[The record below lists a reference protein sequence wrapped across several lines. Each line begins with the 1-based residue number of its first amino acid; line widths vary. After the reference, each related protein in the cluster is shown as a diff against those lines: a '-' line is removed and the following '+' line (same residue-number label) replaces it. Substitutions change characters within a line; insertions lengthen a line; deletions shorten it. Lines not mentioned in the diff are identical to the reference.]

1 MERNAVMMTDPIRQ
15 RYELMA
21 GHLNEHQRR
30 LWAGAEARVLGW
42 GGIGQVSRA
51 TGLSRGVVAAGRREL
66 SQPDRGALGARVR
79 QPGGGRKRL
88 TVRDPTLKA
97 DLERLVEPT
106 SRGEPDSPLR
116 WTCKSTRHLAAALR
130 AQGHRVGHTVVAE
143 LLHRLDYSLQADRK
157 IREGG
162 SEPDRDAQFA
172 HLNAEVI
179 RYQAEGQP
187 VISVDAKKRE
197 LIGSFKNAGRD
208 WHPKGCAPAV
218 NVYDF
223 PSLSEGKA
231 LPYGVYDLM
240 ENTGWVNV
248 GTDHDT
254 AVFAVASIRQW
265 WATMGQARYP
275 QATRLLITADGGG
288 SNGSRNHLWK
298 WELQRWADESGLT
311 IRVCH
316 FPPGTSKWN
325 KIEHRLFSAITQ
337 NWRGQPLVSYET
349 VIQLIGATHTR
360 TGLTVQACLDQHAYP
375 TGIKISDDQMSHV
388 HLQKAPFHGEWN
400 YAISPGIPDKT

>member
-1 MERNAVMMTDPIRQ
+1 MERDAVMMPNPIKQ
-15 RYELMA
+15 RYELIA

-66 SQPDRGALGARVR
+66 SQPDWRIGGDRVR
-79 QPGGGRKRL
+79 RLGGGRKRL

-116 WTCKSTRHLAAALR
+116 WTCKSTRELTAALR
-130 AQGHRVGHTVVAE
+130 QQGHPVSHTVVAE
-143 LLHRLDYSLQADRK
+143 LLHRLDYSLQANRK
-157 IREGG
+157 VREGG
-162 SEPDRDAQFA
+162 SEPDRDTQLA
-172 HLNAEVI
+172 HMNAAVV

-197 LIGSFKNAGRD
+197 WIGPFKNAGRD
-208 WHPKGCAPAV
+208 WHPKGHAPAV
-218 NVYDF
+218 NGYDF
-223 PSLSEGKA
+223 PNLSAGKA
-231 LPYGVYDLM
+231 LPYGVYDLT

-265 WATMGQARYP
+265 WATMGPARSP

-288 SNGSRNHLWK
+288 SNSSRNHLWK

-311 IRVCH
+311 IQVCH

-337 NWRGQPLVSYET
+337 NWRGQPLASYET

-360 TGLTVQACLDQHAYP
+360 TGLTVQARLDQHTYP

-400 YAISPGIPDKT
+400 YTISPETPDKT

>member
-1 MERNAVMMTDPIRQ
+1 MERDAVMMPNPIKQ

-66 SQPDRGALGARVR
+66 SQPDWRIGGDRVR
-79 QPGGGRKRL
+79 RPGGGRKRL

-116 WTCKSTRHLAAALR
+116 WTCKSTRELTAALR
-130 AQGHRVGHTVVAE
+130 QQGHPVSHTVVAE
-143 LLHRLDYSLQADRK
+143 LLHRLDYSLQANRK
-157 IREGG
+157 VREGG

-172 HLNAEVI
+172 HINAVVV

-197 LIGSFKNAGRD
+197 WIGPFKNAGRD
-208 WHPKGCAPAV
+208 WHPKGRAPAV

-223 PSLSEGKA
+223 PNLSEGKA
-231 LPYGVYDLM
+231 LPYGVYDLT

-288 SNGSRNHLWK
+288 SNSSRNHLWK

-311 IRVCH
+311 IQVCH

-360 TGLTVQACLDQHAYP
+360 TGLTVQARLDQHTYP
-375 TGIKISDDQMSHV
+375 TGIKIGDDQMSRV

-400 YAISPGIPDKT
+400 YTISPGTPDKT

>member
-1 MERNAVMMTDPIRQ
+1 MMTNPIRE

-30 LWAGAEARVLGW
+30 LWAGAEAEVLGW

-66 SQPDRGALGARVR
+66 RQPGWRIRGDRVR
-79 QPGGGRKRL
+79 RPGGGRKRL

-97 DLERLVEPT
+97 DLERLIEPT
-106 SRGEPDSPLR
+106 TRGEPESPLR
-116 WTCKSTRHLAAALR
+116 WTCKSTRKLAAALR
-130 AQGHRVGHTVVAE
+130 DQGHPVSHAVVAA
-143 LLHRLDYSLQADRK
+143 LLHELDYSLQADRK
-157 IREGG
+157 IQEG
-162 SEPDRDAQFA
+162 ERVPDRDAQFS
-172 HLNAEVI
+172 HINAEVS

-187 VISVDAKKRE
+187 AISVDAKKRE
-197 LIGSFKNAGRD
+197 LMGSFKNPGRE
-208 WHPKGCAPAV
+208 WYPQGHAPAV

-231 LPYGVYDLM
+231 LPYGVYDLTA
-240 ENTGWVNV
+240 NTGWVNV

-265 WATMGQARYP
+265 WEAMGHARYP
-275 QATRLLITADGGG
+275 NATRLLITADGGG

-311 IRVCH
+311 IQVCH
-316 FPPGTSKWN
+316 FPPGTSQWN
-325 KIEHRLFSAITQ
+325 KIEHRLFAAITQ

-349 VIQLIGATHTR
+349 VVQLIGATHTR
-360 TGLTVQACLDQHAYP
+360 TGLTVQAGLDQHPYP
-375 TGIKISDDQMSHV
+375 TGIKISDDQMAQIQ
-388 HLQKAPFHGEWN
+388 LQKDRFHGEWN
-400 YAISPGIPDKT
+400 YTISPSTRGKT

>member
-1 MERNAVMMTDPIRQ
+1 MMTDPIRQ

-30 LWAGAEARVLGW
+30 LWAGAEAEVLGW
-42 GGIGQVSRA
+42 GGIGHVSRA

-66 SQPDRGALGARVR
+66 GQPGRGIPVGRVR
-79 QPGGGRKRL
+79 RPGGGRKRL
-88 TVRDPTLKA
+88 TVRDPALKA
-97 DLERLVEPT
+97 DLERLIEPT
-106 SRGEPDSPLR
+106 TRGEPESPLR
-116 WTCKSTRHLAAALR
+116 WTCKSTRELTAALR
-130 AQGHRVGHTVVAE
+130 DQGHQVSHTVVAE

-162 SEPDRDAQFA
+162 NVPDRDAQFN
-172 HLNAEVI
+172 HINAEVT

-197 LIGSFKNAGRD
+197 LIGPFKNPGRE
-208 WHPKGCAPAV
+208 WRPKGRAPAV

-231 LPYGVYDLM
+231 LPYGVYDLTT
-240 ENTGWVNV
+240 NTGRVTV

-254 AVFAVASIRQW
+254 AMLAVASIRQW
-265 WATMGQARYP
+265 WDTMGHTTYP
-275 QATRLLITADGGG
+275 AATRLLITADGGG

-360 TGLTVQACLDQHAYP
+360 TGLTGQAGLDQHAYP
-375 TGIKISDDQMSHV
+375 TGIKISDDQMAHIQ
-388 HLQKAPFHGEWN
+388 LQKDRFHGEWN
-400 YAISPGIPDKT
+400 YTISPTTSGKT

>member
-1 MERNAVMMTDPIRQ
+1 MERDAVMMPNPIKQ

-66 SQPDRGALGARVR
+66 SQPDWRIGGDRVR
-79 QPGGGRKRL
+79 RPGGGRKRL

-116 WTCKSTRHLAAALR
+116 WTCKSTRELTAALR
-130 AQGHRVGHTVVAE
+130 QQGHPVSHTVVAE
-143 LLHRLDYSLQADRK
+143 LLHRLDYSLQANRK
-157 IREGG
+157 VREGG

-172 HLNAEVI
+172 HINAAVV

-197 LIGSFKNAGRD
+197 LIGPFKNAGRD
-208 WHPKGCAPAV
+208 WHLKGRAPAV
-218 NVYDF
+218 KVYDF
-223 PSLSEGKA
+223 PNLSEGKA
-231 LPYGVYDLM
+231 LPYGVYDLT

-265 WATMGQARYP
+265 WATMGQARYRH
-275 QATRLLITADGGG
+275 ATRSLITADGGG
-288 SNGSRNHLWK
+288 SNSSRNHLWK

-311 IRVCH
+311 IQVCH

-360 TGLTVQACLDQHAYP
+360 TGLTVQARLDQHTYP

-400 YAISPGIPDKT
+400 YTISPGTPDKT

>member
-1 MERNAVMMTDPIRQ
+1 MERDAVMMPNPIKQ

-42 GGIGQVSRA
+42 GGIGQVLRA

-66 SQPDRGALGARVR
+66 SQPDWRIGGDRVR
-79 QPGGGRKRL
+79 RPGGGRKRL

-116 WTCKSTRHLAAALR
+116 WTCKSTRELTAALR
-130 AQGHRVGHTVVAE
+130 QQGHPVSHTVVAE
-143 LLHRLDYSLQADRK
+143 LLHRLDYSLQANRK
-157 IREGG
+157 VREGG

-172 HLNAEVI
+172 HINAVVV

-197 LIGSFKNAGRD
+197 WIGPFKNAGRD
-208 WHPKGCAPAV
+208 WHPKGRAPAV

-223 PSLSEGKA
+223 PNLSEGKA
-231 LPYGVYDLM
+231 LPYGVYDLT

-288 SNGSRNHLWK
+288 SNSSRNHRWK

-311 IRVCH
+311 IQVCH

-360 TGLTVQACLDQHAYP
+360 TGLTVQARLDQHTYP

-400 YAISPGIPDKT
+400 YTISPGTPDKT

>member
-1 MERNAVMMTDPIRQ
+1 MMTDPIRQ

-30 LWAGAEARVLGW
+30 LWAGAEAEVLGW
-42 GGIGQVSRA
+42 GGIGHVSRA

-66 SQPDRGALGARVR
+66 GQPGRGIPGGRVR
-79 QPGGGRKRL
+79 RPGGGRKRL
-88 TVRDPTLKA
+88 TVRDPALKA
-97 DLERLVEPT
+97 DLERLIEPT
-106 SRGEPDSPLR
+106 TRGEPELPLR
-116 WTCKSTRHLAAALR
+116 WTCKSTRELTAALR
-130 AQGHRVGHTVVAE
+130 DQGHPVSHTVVAE

-162 SEPDRDAQFA
+162 NVPDRDAQFN
-172 HLNAEVI
+172 HINAEVT

-197 LIGSFKNAGRD
+197 LIGPFKNPGRE
-208 WHPKGCAPAV
+208 WRPTGRAPAV

-231 LPYGVYDLM
+231 LPYGVYDLTT
-240 ENTGWVNV
+240 NTGRVNV

-254 AVFAVASIRQW
+254 AMWAVASIRQW
-265 WATMGQARYP
+265 WDTMGHTTYP
-275 QATRLLITADGGG
+275 AATRLLITADGGG

-360 TGLTVQACLDQHAYP
+360 TGLTVQAGLDQHA
-375 TGIKISDDQMSHV
+375 
-388 HLQKAPFHGEWN
+388 
-400 YAISPGIPDKT
+400 

>member
-1 MERNAVMMTDPIRQ
+1 MERDAVMMPNPIKQ

-66 SQPDRGALGARVR
+66 SQPDWRIGGDRVR
-79 QPGGGRKRL
+79 RPGGGRNRL

-116 WTCKSTRHLAAALR
+116 WTCKSTRELTAALR
-130 AQGHRVGHTVVAE
+130 QQGHPVSHTVVAE
-143 LLHRLDYSLQADRK
+143 LLHRLDYSLQANRK
-157 IREGG
+157 VREGG

-172 HLNAEVI
+172 HINAVVV

-197 LIGSFKNAGRD
+197 LIGPFKNAGRD
-208 WHPKGCAPAV
+208 WHPKGRAPAV

-223 PSLSEGKA
+223 PNLSEGKA
-231 LPYGVYDLM
+231 LPYGVYDLT

-248 GTDHDT
+248 GTDHDA

-288 SNGSRNHLWK
+288 SNSSRNHRWK

-311 IRVCH
+311 IQVCH

-360 TGLTVQACLDQHAYP
+360 TGLTVQARLDQHTYP
-375 TGIKISDDQMSHV
+375 TGIKIGDDQMSRV

-400 YAISPGIPDKT
+400 YTISPGTPDKT

>member
-1 MERNAVMMTDPIRQ
+1 MMTDPIRQ

-30 LWAGAEARVLGW
+30 LWAGAEAEVLGW
-42 GGIGQVSRA
+42 GGIGHVSRA

-66 SQPDRGALGARVR
+66 GQPGRGIPGGRVR
-79 QPGGGRKRL
+79 RPGGGRKRL
-88 TVRDPTLKA
+88 TVRDPALKA
-97 DLERLVEPT
+97 DLERLIEPT
-106 SRGEPDSPLR
+106 TRGEPESPLR
-116 WTCKSTRHLAAALR
+116 WTCKSTRELTAALR
-130 AQGHRVGHTVVAE
+130 DQGHPVSHTVVAE

-162 SEPDRDAQFA
+162 NVPDRDAQFN
-172 HLNAEVI
+172 HINAEVT

-197 LIGSFKNAGRD
+197 LIGPFKNPGRE
-208 WHPKGCAPAV
+208 WRPKGRAPAV

-223 PSLSEGKA
+223 PSLRKGKA
-231 LPYGVYDLM
+231 LPYGVYDLTT
-240 ENTGWVNV
+240 NTGRVNV

-254 AVFAVASIRQW
+254 AMLAVASIRQW
-265 WATMGQARYP
+265 WDTMGHTTYP
-275 QATRLLITADGGG
+275 AATRLLITADGGG

-360 TGLTVQACLDQHAYP
+360 TGLTVQAGLDQHAYP
-375 TGIKISDDQMSHV
+375 TGIKISDDQMAHIQ
-388 HLQKAPFHGEWN
+388 LQKDRFHGEWN
-400 YAISPGIPDKT
+400 YTISPTISGKT

>member
-1 MERNAVMMTDPIRQ
+1 MMTDPIRQ

-21 GHLNEHQRR
+21 DHLNEHQRR
-30 LWAGAEARVLGW
+30 LWAGAEAEVLGW

-51 TGLSRGVVAAGRREL
+51 TGLSRGGVAAGRREL
-66 SQPDRGALGARVR
+66 GQPGRGMPGGRVR
-79 QPGGGRKRL
+79 RPGGGRKRL
-88 TVRDPTLKA
+88 TVRDPTLKV
-97 DLERLVEPT
+97 DLERLIEPT
-106 SRGEPDSPLR
+106 TRGEPESPLR
-116 WTCKSTRHLAAALR
+116 WTCKSTRELTAALR
-130 AQGHRVGHTVVAE
+130 DQGHQVSHTVVAE

-162 SEPDRDAQFA
+162 SVPDRDAQFN
-172 HLNAEVI
+172 HINAEVT

-197 LIGSFKNAGRD
+197 LIGPFKNPGRE
-208 WHPKGCAPAV
+208 WHPKGRAPAV

-223 PSLSEGKA
+223 PSLREGKA
-231 LPYGVYDLM
+231 LPYGVYDLTA
-240 ENTGWVNV
+240 NTGWVTV

-254 AVFAVASIRQW
+254 AMLAVASIRQW
-265 WATMGQARYP
+265 WDTMGHPTYP
-275 QATRLLITADGGG
+275 AATRLLITADGGG

-311 IRVCH
+311 IQVCH

-360 TGLTVQACLDQHAYP
+360 TGLTVQAGLDQHTYP
-375 TGIKISDDQMSHV
+375 TGIKISDHQMAHIQ
-388 HLQKAPFHGEWN
+388 LQKDRFHGEWN
-400 YAISPGIPDKT
+400 YTISPTTGGKT

>member
-1 MERNAVMMTDPIRQ
+1 MMTDPIRQ

-21 GHLNEHQRR
+21 GHLNERQRR
-30 LWAGAEARVLGW
+30 LWAGAEAQVLGW

-66 SQPDRGALGARVR
+66 SQPDRSALSTRVR
-79 QPGGGRKRL
+79 RPGGGRKRL

-106 SRGEPDSPLR
+106 SRGEPESPLR
-116 WTCKSTRHLAAALR
+116 WTCKSTRALAATLR
-130 AQGHRVGHTVVAE
+130 DQGHQVGHTVVAE
-143 LLHRLDYSLQADRK
+143 LLHRLDYGLQADRK

-162 SEPDRDAQFA
+162 NTPDRDAQFA
-172 HLNAEVI
+172 HINAEVI

-197 LIGSFKNAGRD
+197 LIGPFKNAGRE
-208 WHPKGCAPAV
+208 WHLKGRASAV

-223 PSLSEGKA
+223 PNLSEGKA
-231 LPYGVYDLM
+231 LPYGVYDLTTT
-240 ENTGWVNV
+240 TGWVTV
-248 GTDHDT
+248 GRDHDT

-265 WATMGQARYP
+265 WATMGQATYP
-275 QATRLLITADGGG
+275 QATRRLITADGGG

-298 WELQRWADESGLT
+298 WELQHWADESGLT
-311 IRVCH
+311 IQVCH

-349 VIQLIGATHTR
+349 VVHLIGATHTR
-360 TGLTVQACLDQHAYP
+360 TGLTVQASLDQHPYP

-388 HLQKAPFHGEWN
+388 HLQKATFHGEWN
-400 YAISPGIPDKT
+400 YTISPGNLDKT

>member
-1 MERNAVMMTDPIRQ
+1 MERDAVMMPNPIKQ

-21 GHLNEHQRR
+21 RHLNEHQRR

-66 SQPDRGALGARVR
+66 SQPDWRIGGDRVR
-79 QPGGGRKRL
+79 RPGGGRKRL

-116 WTCKSTRHLAAALR
+116 WTCKSTRELTAALR
-130 AQGHRVGHTVVAE
+130 RQGHPVSHTVVAE
-143 LLHRLDYSLQADRK
+143 LLHRLDYSLQANRK
-157 IREGG
+157 VREGG

-172 HLNAEVI
+172 HINAAVV

-197 LIGSFKNAGRD
+197 LIGPFKNAGRD
-208 WHPKGCAPAV
+208 WRPKGRAPAV

-223 PSLSEGKA
+223 PNLSEGKA
-231 LPYGVYDLM
+231 LPYGVYDLT

-288 SNGSRNHLWK
+288 SNSSRNHLWK

-311 IRVCH
+311 IQVCH
-316 FPPGTSKWN
+316 FPPGTRKWN

-360 TGLTVQACLDQHAYP
+360 TGLTVQARLDQHTYP

-400 YAISPGIPDKT
+400 YTISPGTPDKN

>member
-1 MERNAVMMTDPIRQ
+1 MERDAVMMPNPIKQ

-66 SQPDRGALGARVR
+66 SQPDWRIGGDRVR
-79 QPGGGRKRL
+79 RPGGGRKRL

-116 WTCKSTRHLAAALR
+116 WTCKSTRELTAALR
-130 AQGHRVGHTVVAE
+130 QQGHPVSHTVVAE
-143 LLHRLDYSLQADRK
+143 LLHRLDYSLQANRK
-157 IREGG
+157 VREGG

-172 HLNAEVI
+172 HINAVVV

-197 LIGSFKNAGRD
+197 LIGPFKNAGRD
-208 WHPKGCAPAV
+208 WHPKGRAPAV

-223 PSLSEGKA
+223 PNLSEGKA
-231 LPYGVYDLM
+231 LPYGVYDLT

-288 SNGSRNHLWK
+288 SNSSRNHLWK

-311 IRVCH
+311 IQVCH

-360 TGLTVQACLDQHAYP
+360 TGLTVQARLDQHTYP
-375 TGIKISDDQMSHV
+375 TGIKIGDDQMSRV

-400 YAISPGIPDKT
+400 YTISPGTPDKT

>member
-1 MERNAVMMTDPIRQ
+1 MTPDPIRQ
-15 RYELMA
+15 RYDLIA
-21 GHLNEHQRR
+21 RHLNERQRR
-30 LWAGAEARVLGW
+30 LWAGTEARVLGW

-51 TGLSRGVVAAGRREL
+51 TGLSRGVVAAGCREL
-66 SQPDRGALGARVR
+66 IQPERAARGARVR
-79 QPGGGRKRL
+79 RPGGGRKRL
-88 TVRDPTLKA
+88 TVRDPALKA
-97 DLERLVEPT
+97 DLERLIEPT
-106 SRGEPDSPLR
+106 TRGEPESPLR
-116 WTCKSTRHLAAALR
+116 WTCKSTRELTAALR
-130 AQGHRVGHTVVAE
+130 DQGHRVSHTVVAE

-162 SEPDRDAQFA
+162 SVPDRDAQFN
-172 HLNAEVI
+172 HINAEVT

-197 LIGSFKNAGRD
+197 LIGPFKNPGRE
-208 WHPKGCAPAV
+208 WRPTGHAPAV

-231 LPYGVYDLM
+231 LPYGVYDLTA
-240 ENTGWVNV
+240 NTGRVNV

-254 AVFAVASIRQW
+254 AMLAVASIRQW
-265 WATMGQARYP
+265 WDTMGHTTYP
-275 QATRLLITADGGG
+275 AATRLLITADGGG

-298 WELQRWADESGLT
+298 WELQRWADETGLT
-311 IRVCH
+311 IQVCH

-349 VIQLIGATHTR
+349 VVQLIGATHTR
-360 TGLTVQACLDQHAYP
+360 TGLTVQATVDTHAYP
-375 TGIKISDDQMSHV
+375 TGIKISDEQMTRV
-388 HLQKAPFHGEWN
+388 HLQKADFHGEWN
-400 YAISPGIPDKT
+400 YTILPMAADKT

>member
-1 MERNAVMMTDPIRQ
+1 MERDAVMMPNPIKQ

-42 GGIGQVSRA
+42 GGIGQVLRA

-66 SQPDRGALGARVR
+66 SQPDWRIGGDRVR
-79 QPGGGRKRL
+79 RPGGGRKRL

-116 WTCKSTRHLAAALR
+116 WTCKSTRELTAALR
-130 AQGHRVGHTVVAE
+130 QQGHPVSHTVVAE
-143 LLHRLDYSLQADRK
+143 LLHRLDYSLQANRK
-157 IREGG
+157 VREGG

-172 HLNAEVI
+172 HINAVVV

-197 LIGSFKNAGRD
+197 LIGPFKNAGRD
-208 WHPKGCAPAV
+208 WHPKGRAPAV

-223 PSLSEGKA
+223 PNLSEGKA
-231 LPYGVYDLM
+231 LPYGVYDLT

-288 SNGSRNHLWK
+288 SNSSRNHLWK

-311 IRVCH
+311 IQVCH

-360 TGLTVQACLDQHAYP
+360 TGLTVQARLDQHTYP
-375 TGIKISDDQMSHV
+375 TGIKIGDDQMSRV

-400 YAISPGIPDKT
+400 YTISPGTPDKT

>member
-1 MERNAVMMTDPIRQ
+1 MMTDPIGQ

-21 GHLNEHQRR
+21 SHLNEHQRR
-30 LWAGAEARVLGW
+30 LWAGAEAEVLGW

-66 SQPDRGALGARVR
+66 GQPGQGMPGDRVR
-79 QPGGGRKRL
+79 RPGGGRKRL

-97 DLERLVEPT
+97 ALERLIEPT
-106 SRGEPDSPLR
+106 TRGEPESPLR
-116 WTCKSTRHLAAALR
+116 WTCKSTRELTAALR
-130 AQGHRVGHTVVAE
+130 DQGHQVSHTVVAE

-162 SEPDRDAQFA
+162 SVPDRDAQFN
-172 HLNAEVI
+172 HINAEVT

-197 LIGSFKNAGRD
+197 LIGPFKNPGRE
-208 WHPKGCAPAV
+208 WHPKGRAPAV

-231 LPYGVYDLM
+231 LPYGVYDLTA
-240 ENTGWVNV
+240 NTGWVNV

-254 AVFAVASIRQW
+254 AMLAVASIRQW
-265 WATMGQARYP
+265 WDTMGHATYP
-275 QATRLLITADGGG
+275 AATGLLITADGGG

-311 IRVCH
+311 IQVCH

-360 TGLTVQACLDQHAYP
+360 TGLTVQAGLDKHTYP
-375 TGIKISDDQMSHV
+375 TGIKISDDQMAHIQ
-388 HLQKAPFHGEWN
+388 LQKDRFHGEWN
-400 YAISPGIPDKT
+400 YTISPTTGGKT

>member
-1 MERNAVMMTDPIRQ
+1 MERDAVMMPNPIKQ

-42 GGIGQVSRA
+42 GGIGQVLRA

-66 SQPDRGALGARVR
+66 SQPDWRIGGDRVR
-79 QPGGGRKRL
+79 RPGGGRKRL

-116 WTCKSTRHLAAALR
+116 WTCKSTRELTAALR
-130 AQGHRVGHTVVAE
+130 QQGHPVSHTVVAE
-143 LLHRLDYSLQADRK
+143 LLHRLDYSLQANRK
-157 IREGG
+157 VREGG

-172 HLNAEVI
+172 HINAVVV

-197 LIGSFKNAGRD
+197 WIGPFKNAGRD
-208 WHPKGCAPAV
+208 WHPKGRAPAV

-223 PSLSEGKA
+223 PNLSEGKA
-231 LPYGVYDLM
+231 LPYGVYDLT

-288 SNGSRNHLWK
+288 SNSSRNHRWK

-311 IRVCH
+311 IQVCH

-360 TGLTVQACLDQHAYP
+360 TGLTVQARLDQHTYP
-375 TGIKISDDQMSHV
+375 TGIKIGDDQMSRV

-400 YAISPGIPDKT
+400 YTISPGTPDKT

>member
-1 MERNAVMMTDPIRQ
+1 MMTDPIRR

-21 GHLNEHQRR
+21 GHLNERQRR
-30 LWAGAEARVLGW
+30 LWAGAEAQVLGW

-66 SQPDRGALGARVR
+66 GQPGRGRPGDRVR
-79 QPGGGRKRL
+79 RPGGGRKRL

-97 DLERLVEPT
+97 DLERLIEPT
-106 SRGEPDSPLR
+106 TRGEPESPLR
-116 WTCKSTRHLAAALR
+116 WTCKSTRELTAALR
-130 AQGHRVGHTVVAE
+130 DRGHRVSHTVVAE

-157 IREGG
+157 SREG
-162 SEPDRDAQFA
+162 ERVPDRDAQFS

-179 RYQAEGQP
+179 RYQAQGQP

-197 LIGSFKNAGRD
+197 LIGPFKNPGRE
-208 WHPKGCAPAV
+208 WHPKGRAPAV

-231 LPYGVYDLM
+231 LPYGVYDLTS
-240 ENTGWVNV
+240 NTGWVNV

-265 WATMGQARYP
+265 WETMGHATYP
-275 QATRLLITADGGG
+275 AATRLLITADGGG

-298 WELQRWADESGLT
+298 WELQRWADASGLT
-311 IRVCH
+311 IQVCH

-325 KIEHRLFSAITQ
+325 TIEHRLFSAITQ

-349 VIQLIGATHTR
+349 VVQLIGATHTR
-360 TGLTVQACLDQHAYP
+360 TGLTVQAGLDQHTYP
-375 TGIKISDDQMSHV
+375 TGIKIGDDQMAQIQ
-388 HLQKAPFHGEWN
+388 LQKDRFHGEWN
-400 YAISPGIPDKT
+400 YTISPTTSGKT

>member
-1 MERNAVMMTDPIRQ
+1 MERDAVMMPNPIKQ

-21 GHLNEHQRR
+21 GHLNERQRR

-66 SQPDRGALGARVR
+66 SQPDWRIGGDRVR
-79 QPGGGRKRL
+79 RPGGGRKRL

-116 WTCKSTRHLAAALR
+116 WTCKSTRELTAALR
-130 AQGHRVGHTVVAE
+130 QQGHPVSHTVVAE
-143 LLHRLDYSLQADRK
+143 LLHRLDYSLQANRK
-157 IREGG
+157 VREGG

-172 HLNAEVI
+172 HINAAVV

-197 LIGSFKNAGRD
+197 LIGPFKNAGRD
-208 WHPKGCAPAV
+208 WRPKGRAPAV

-223 PSLSEGKA
+223 PNLSEGKA
-231 LPYGVYDLM
+231 LPYGVYDLT

-288 SNGSRNHLWK
+288 SNSSRNHLWK

-311 IRVCH
+311 IQVCH

-360 TGLTVQACLDQHAYP
+360 TGLTVQARLDQHTYP
-375 TGIKISDDQMSHV
+375 TGIKISDDQMNHV

-400 YAISPGIPDKT
+400 YTISSGTPDKN

>member
-1 MERNAVMMTDPIRQ
+1 M
-15 RYELMA
+15 
-21 GHLNEHQRR
+21 
-30 LWAGAEARVLGW
+30 
-42 GGIGQVSRA
+42 
-51 TGLSRGVVAAGRREL
+51 
-66 SQPDRGALGARVR
+66 
-79 QPGGGRKRL
+79 
-88 TVRDPTLKA
+88 RDSALKA
-97 DLERLVEPT
+97 DLERLIEPT
-106 SRGEPDSPLR
+106 TRGEPESPLR
-116 WTCKSTRHLAAALR
+116 WTCKSTRELTAALR
-130 AQGHRVGHTVVAE
+130 DQGHPVSHTVVAE

-162 SEPDRDAQFA
+162 NVPDRDAQFN
-172 HLNAEVI
+172 HINAEVT

-197 LIGSFKNAGRD
+197 LIGPFKNPGRE
-208 WHPKGCAPAV
+208 WRPKGRAPAV

-231 LPYGVYDLM
+231 LPYGVYDLTT
-240 ENTGWVNV
+240 NTGRVNV

-254 AVFAVASIRQW
+254 AMLAVASIRQW
-265 WATMGQARYP
+265 WDTMGHTTYP
-275 QATRLLITADGGG
+275 AATRLLITADGGG

-360 TGLTVQACLDQHAYP
+360 TGLTVQAGLDQHAYP
-375 TGIKISDDQMSHV
+375 TGIKISDDQMAHIQ
-388 HLQKAPFHGEWN
+388 LQKDRFHGEWN
-400 YAISPGIPDKT
+400 YTISPTTSGKT

>member
-1 MERNAVMMTDPIRQ
+1 MMPNPIKQ

-66 SQPDRGALGARVR
+66 SQPDWRIGGDRVR
-79 QPGGGRKRL
+79 RPGGGRKRL

-116 WTCKSTRHLAAALR
+116 WTCKSTRELTAALR
-130 AQGHRVGHTVVAE
+130 QQGHPVSHTVVAE
-143 LLHRLDYSLQADRK
+143 LLHRLDYSLQANRK
-157 IREGG
+157 VREGG

-172 HLNAEVI
+172 HINAVVV

-197 LIGSFKNAGRD
+197 LIGPFKNAGRD
-208 WHPKGCAPAV
+208 WHPKGRAPAV

-223 PSLSEGKA
+223 PNLSEGKA
-231 LPYGVYDLM
+231 LPYGVYDLT

-288 SNGSRNHLWK
+288 SNSSRNHLWK

-311 IRVCH
+311 IQVCH

-360 TGLTVQACLDQHAYP
+360 TGLTVQARLDQHTYP
-375 TGIKISDDQMSHV
+375 TGIKIGDDQMSRV

-400 YAISPGIPDKT
+400 YTISPGTPDKT

>member
-1 MERNAVMMTDPIRQ
+1 MMTDPIGQ

-21 GHLNEHQRR
+21 RHLNERQRR
-30 LWAGAEARVLGW
+30 LWAGAEAQVLGW

-51 TGLSRGVVAAGRREL
+51 TGLSRGAVAAGCREL
-66 SQPDRGALGARVR
+66 RQPIRGMLGGRVR
-79 QPGGGRKRL
+79 RPGGGRKRL

-97 DLERLVEPT
+97 DLERLIEPT
-106 SRGEPDSPLR
+106 TRGEPESPLR
-116 WTCKSTRHLAAALR
+116 WTCKSTRELAAALR
-130 AQGHRVGHTVVAE
+130 DQGHQVSHTVVAE
-143 LLHRLDYSLQADRK
+143 LLHRLGYSLQADRK

-162 SEPDRDAQFA
+162 NAPDRDAQFA
-172 HLNAEVI
+172 HINTEVV

-197 LIGSFKNAGRD
+197 LIGPFKNPGRE
-208 WHPKGCAPAV
+208 WRPQGRAPAV

-231 LPYGVYDLM
+231 LPYGVYDLTA
-240 ENTGWVNV
+240 NTGWVNV

-254 AVFAVASIRQW
+254 AMFAVASIRQW
-265 WATMGQARYP
+265 WETMGHVTYP
-275 QATRLLITADGGG
+275 AATRLLVTADGGG

-298 WELQRWADESGLT
+298 WALQRWADDSGLT
-311 IRVCH
+311 IQVCH

-337 NWRGQPLVSYET
+337 NWRGQPLVSHET
-349 VIQLIGATHTR
+349 VVQLIGATHTR
-360 TGLTVQACLDQHAYP
+360 TGLTVQAALDQHTYP
-375 TGIKISDDQMSHV
+375 TGIKISDDQMAHIQ
-388 HLQKAPFHGEWN
+388 LLKDRFHGEWN
-400 YAISPGIPDKT
+400 YTISPTTNGKT